1 MMSAFGYCR
10 RRLLLLFGLSLFHPF
25 HTDTD
30 TTSNDDDVKKQ
41 VRIRFLMR
49 PIEFLPHP
57 SDPSRLG
64 SILCERT
71 ELKGEPGKQT
81 AVPTGEFQEIP
92 AAMALISVGYKGIP
106 LPDLPP
112 SMFDESRGII
122 HNHHGKVITTG
133 VGNDNDNDGGAVS
146 GRNKTNTSDQLY
158 VCGWLK
164 RGPSGIIGTNIA
176 DAKDTVGAIMNDLKK
191 NNEPQ
196 REVFSAA
203 IDRDDHGNDTT
214 PSVCS
219 SGREGLDLFLKE
231 NGVEAVDWNGY
242 LTIDKHE
249 KDSSRRRT
257 EAQPREKFTS
267 TAAMMALVQGKSSAC

>member
-1 MMSAFGYCR
+1 LRDAAAGTTAAAC
-10 RRLLLLFGLSLFHPF
+10 
-25 HTDTD
+25 TDSD
-30 TTSNDDDVKKQ
+30 TTSNSNDMKKQ
-41 VRIRFLMR
+41 VRLRFLMR

-81 AVPTGEFQEIP
+81 AVPTGEFREIP

-106 LPDLPP
+106 LPDMPP
-112 SMFDESRGII
+112 SMFDERRGII
-122 HNHHGKVITTG
+122 HNHHGKVITTDI
-133 VGNDNDNDGGAVS
+133 GNENDSDGDGGAMI
-146 GRNKTNTSDQLY
+146 GRNQLNDSGQLY

-176 DAKDTVGAIMNDLKK
+176 DAKDTVAAIMNDLKK
-191 NNEPQ
+191 KNEPQ
-196 REVFSAA
+196 RKGISAI
-203 IDRDDHGNDTT
+203 IDKNDVDDTI
-214 PSVCS
+214 S
-219 SGREGLDLFLKE
+219 SRYSRGREGLDQFLE
-231 NGVEAVDWNGY
+231 GSGVEAVDWDGY

-249 KDSSRRRT
+249 KDLSRRRT

-267 TAAMMALVQGKSSAC
+267 TADMMALLQTCKVEWKSSVP